1 MSTIRKFW
9 APGNIKQRNFDQF
22 GLNKGARVAAQNA
35 ANAASMQLPISL
47 NRPLP
52 YASSEFD
59 GGFFGA
65 VYVSGMEELPPI
77 EGLLG

>member
-1 MSTIRKFW
+1 MSTTRIYW
-9 APGNIKQRNFDQF
+9 APGRPKQRNYDQF
-22 GLNKGARVAAQNA
+22 GLNKGARIAAQNA
-35 ANAASMQLPISL
+35 AKAASMQLPISL

-59 GGFFGA
+59 GGHFGTVHVA
-65 VYVSGMEELPPI
+65 GMEELPPI

>member
-1 MSTIRKFW
+1 MSTIRRYW
-9 APGNIKQRNFDQF
+9 APPTTKIRNFDQF

-35 ANAASMQLPISL
+35 AEQASLQLPISL

-52 YASSEFD
+52 YAAAEFD
-59 GGFFGA
+59 GGHFNA
-65 VYVSGMEELPPI
+65 TYVFGMEELPPI